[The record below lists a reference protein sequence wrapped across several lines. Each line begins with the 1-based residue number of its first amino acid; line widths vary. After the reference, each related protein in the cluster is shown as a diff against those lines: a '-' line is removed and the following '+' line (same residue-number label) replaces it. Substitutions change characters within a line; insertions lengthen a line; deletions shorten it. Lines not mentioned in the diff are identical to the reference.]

1 MYDYRD
7 FAGHAYEKVSPTM
20 SEVPFLVWLS
30 PSYRK
35 FRKDLVFDKNRVYS
49 SADFIYSVSDLAG
62 INYVDYEDSKSI
74 FSTHFVPRERYVGEK
89 KYEDI
94 KEKFEK

>member
-7 FAGHAYEKVSPTM
+7 FAGYAYEKVSPTM

-35 FRKDLVFDKNRVYS
+35 FRKDLVFDKNRVYLP
-49 SADFIYSVSDLAG
+49 ADFIYSVSDLAG
-62 INYVDYEDSKSI
+62 IIMLIMMTSKTYSHGPC
-74 FSTHFVPRERYVGEK
+74 SS
-89 KYEDI
+89 
-94 KEKFEK
+94 